1 MMSLRRYYHR
11 RFGYHERF
19 HLAVLRPIVAVPCG
33 AVPTVAAFIEAVGGY
48 APTAYEPK
56 DLARLEWLQRQVAP
70 QMLGRISWEIVVDV
84 LLLLLVA
91 VVWLTFVP
99 APAPRAAAPPRG
111 GGPPRAAPPPPP
123 PPPALGPRRGGAGR
137 EPHRAT
143 RSAGARAR

>member
-19 HLAVLRPIVAVPCG
+19 HLAVLLTIVVVAYVAVPN
-33 AVPTVAAFIEAVGGY
+33 VVRFIEAVGGY

-99 APAPRAAAPPRG
+99 ARAGR
-111 GGPPRAAPPPPP
+111 RR
-123 PPPALGPRRGGAGR
+123 PPAR
-137 EPHRAT
+137 
-143 RSAGARAR
+143 